1 MGSLSTRWP
10 QIPQIWPPVRKD
22 TQSFSLRFRKTQPS
36 LFPGSFLTPC
46 LDSSAIGWF
55 CPAPT
60 PQDSFWFP
68 FKIEARE
75 PTRKESAK
83 VRNRRLR
90 KKFNG
95 TAQKPRLSIFCSS
108 KHLYAQLVDDSKK
121 KTLAFASTA
130 QESIR
135 GNQPCNTVDA
145 ARHVGEEIIKACIEQ
160 YISQVTIDR
169 NGFAQGKKMS
179 AFEIPIRQ
187 HGFLH

>member
-1 MGSLSTRWP
+1 MAMATPPRFCTAFKIPSCIERLGSLTSLSSP
-10 QIPQIWPPVRKD
+10 FHVAIPTAR
-22 TQSFSLRFRKTQPS
+22 
-36 LFPGSFLTPC
+36 
-46 LDSSAIGWF
+46 
-55 CPAPT
+55 
-60 PQDSFWFP
+60 DSFWFP
-68 FKIEARE
+68 LKIEARE

-108 KHLYAQLVDDSKK
+108 KHLYAQLVDDLKK

-135 GNQPCNTVDA
+135 GSQTCNTIDA
-145 ARHVGEEIIKACIEQ
+145 ARYVGEEIIKACIEQ
-160 YISQVTIDR
+160 DISQVTIDR
-169 NGFAQGKKMS
+169 NGFAQGKKMT

-187 HGFLH
+187 HGFLR

>member
-1 MGSLSTRWP
+1 MNMAMATPTRICTAYK
-10 QIPQIWPPVRKD
+10 IPPRIERLGYLRSPWPPFHV
-22 TQSFSLRFRKTQPS
+22 
-36 LFPGSFLTPC
+36 
-46 LDSSAIGWF
+46 AIS
-55 CPAPT
+55 T
-60 PQDSFWFP
+60 TRDSFRFP
-68 FKIEARE
+68 LKIEARE

-130 QESIR
+130 QESIH

-160 YISQVTIDR
+160 DISQVTLDR

>member
-1 MGSLSTRWP
+1 MALAMATPTRVCTTFKIPSRMGRLGSVTSISP
-10 QIPQIWPPVRKD
+10 SFHVAIPTAR
-22 TQSFSLRFRKTQPS
+22 
-36 LFPGSFLTPC
+36 
-46 LDSSAIGWF
+46 A
-55 CPAPT
+55 
-60 PQDSFWFP
+60 SFWYP
-68 FKIEARE
+68 LKIEARE

-121 KTLAFASTA
+121 KTLAFASTL

-135 GNQPCNTVDA
+135 ASQPCDTIDA
-145 ARHVGEEIIKACIEQ
+145 ARHVGEEMIKACIEQ
-160 YISQVTIDR
+160 DISQVTIDR
-169 NGFAQGKKMS
+169 NGFAQGKKMA

-187 HGFLH
+187 HGFLR